1 MIAKNL
7 DRKDMEYDEI
17 LLERNNYPANRG
29 EISNVEPI
37 KLKNASCGDE
47 LNVYL
52 RVVDGKIVD
61 GKYTG
66 VGCAISMASA
76 DLFIDSIKNKTVEEA
91 RELSEIFGRMII
103 DETSKE
109 EEKELGVAEAMK
121 CVSRMP
127 ARANCAKLA
136 WKSLDSYE
144 N

>member
-1 MIAKNL
+1 
-7 DRKDMEYDEI
+7 MEYDEI

-29 EISNVEPI
+29 EISDIEPI

-52 RVVDGKIVD
+52 KVVDEKIVD

-76 DLFIDSIKNKTVEEA
+76 DLFVDSIRGKTVEEA
-91 RELSEIFGRMII
+91 RELGEIFGRMII
-103 DETSKE
+103 SKASE
-109 EEKELGVAEAMK
+109 KEEKELGVAEAMK

-127 ARANCAKLA
+127 ARANCAKLV
-136 WKSLDSYE
+136 WKSLDSYK